1 MTVVFAVV
9 TRTFNEDKLI
19 ISQRKIMYHMA
30 RSPPAMHANLMP
42 PNAARRRRAA
52 RGPRDATTRSTS
64 RNFKLLRIATT
75 TMHDRPWSVVAA
87 DRE

>member
-1 MTVVFAVV
+1 
-9 TRTFNEDKLI
+9 
-19 ISQRKIMYHMA
+19 
-30 RSPPAMHANLMP
+30 MHANQNANLMP

-52 RGPRDATTRSTS
+52 RGPRRDDEIDKP
-64 RNFKLLRIATT
+64 KLLRIATT